1 MAKKLALIVL
11 LASLVASVVSAQISM
26 CTLGRNILYGGVR
39 YIKGINVYDPESAP
53 AGTPD
58 CPSSGDA
65 SADCMTTDWGSVC
78 LLNSLYNVTDWI
90 SFILLAVAAIM
101 IIMGAFTLA
110 TAAGA
115 PEKVTAGR
123 NYIIFACVGLVVA
136 LLSRAI
142 PAIARRFVGA

>member
-1 MAKKLALIVL
+1 MAKKLAILIL
-11 LASLVASVVSAQISM
+11 LVALAAPLVTFAQAIAG
-26 CTLGRNILYGGVR
+26 CTLGRNITYGGIT
-39 YIKGINVYDPESAP
+39 YTKGIRVENPEESTLP
-53 AGTPD
+53 ACTP
-58 CPSSGDA
+58 PA
-65 SADCMTTDWGSVC
+65 AAADCKSDDWGTIC
-78 LLNSLYNVTDWI
+78 LLNSIYNVTDWI

-142 PAIARRFVGA
+142 PAIARRFVGG